1 MLLQNEAPPTPY
13 YNNVPIVPTGWVN
26 VKVDMEVVEDK
37 KVFYCT

>member
-1 MLLQNEAPPTPY
+1 MFKQVAPPTPY

-26 VKVDMEVVEDK
+26 VGRHGSKEDK